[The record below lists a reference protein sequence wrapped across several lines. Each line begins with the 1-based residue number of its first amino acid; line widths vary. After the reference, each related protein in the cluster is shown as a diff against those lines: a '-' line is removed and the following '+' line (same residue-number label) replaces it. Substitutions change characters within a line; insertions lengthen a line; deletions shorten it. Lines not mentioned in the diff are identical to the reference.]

1 LFFIFTIDD
10 GTDEYSSNKESTF
23 FHGKSLKGIETTSAR
38 KLLNRLKAFTDISH
52 GVSDNKS
59 RKKNF
64 TFKGLNDNNEIGD
77 IQNGENDD
85 YFDEFYSDGMLEC
98 EEKMVEKDVFGYISR
113 ISGMPLST
121 LELTVL
127 SDCTD
132 VEPTSERIKIDVIF
146 DVLNSKIITT
156 EKNSKNY
163 TQNNHQNNG
172 NTRVDYEH
180 VLRTYDL
187 SESAVF
193 ALRHVSHQIWRTG
206 AQLKR

>member
-1 LFFIFTIDD
+1 M
-10 GTDEYSSNKESTF
+10 
-23 FHGKSLKGIETTSAR
+23 KGIETTSAR

-52 GVSDNKS
+52 GYSDNKIQ
-59 RKKNF
+59 KNN
-64 TFKGLNDNNEIGD
+64 FKLRGLKDNDNNGD
-77 IQNGENDD
+77 VQNGENDD
-85 YFDEFYSDGMLEC
+85 YFDEFYNDGMLEC

-121 LELTVL
+121 LELTIL

-132 VEPTSERIKIDVIF
+132 IEPNSERIKIDVIF
-146 DVLNSKIITT
+146 DVLSSKIITT
-156 EKNSKNY
+156 EKNNKNN
-163 TQNNHQNNG
+163 TVNNYKNNG

-180 VLRTYDL
+180 VLRSYDL

-206 AQLKR
+206 AQLKRCVCVGRVCVCGGVALFSL